1 MNDMAA
7 TIVPKSNQTNA
18 DDFITG
24 PRTITV
30 SRVEVRPGQEQPVS
44 VHYEGDNGKPYKPCK
59 SMCRVIVQAWGADSA
74 NYPGKS
80 MTLYRDD
87 EVTWGGMK
95 VGGIR
100 ISHMSHID
108 RDLAMALSVSKSKR
122 QMVLVKRLQT
132 PAPRQKA
139 LPPKPEQSSED
150 WPKFLSDMEYAIT
163 NAPSQDDLDL
173 IMRNSGRAIKRL
185 EQVDPNAFNWLRG
198 LTLTRRNEIK
208 AELEQKD
215 D

>member
-7 TIVPKSNQTNA
+7 TIVPKSNQMNA

-24 PRTITV
+24 PKTITIT
-30 SRVEVRPGQEQPVS
+30 RVDVRSGQEQPVT

-59 SMCRVIVQAWGADSA
+59 SMCRVMVHAWGASSA
-74 NYPGKS
+74 NYAGKS
-80 MTLYRDD
+80 MTLYCDPK
-87 EVTWGGMK
+87 VTWGGVE

-108 RDLAMALSVSKSKR
+108 RDLPLAITASKNKR

-132 PAPRQKA
+132 PAPRQEA
-139 LPPKPEQSSED
+139 IPPKPEQSSDD

-185 EQVDPNAFNWLRG
+185 QEADAEAFNRLR
-198 LTLTRRNEIK
+198 TMTVTRRDEIK
-208 AELEQKD
+208 AEMENGQ
-215 D
+215 